1 MRSSH
6 PFADAGGGF
15 GSVGHWHRTFSFY
28 PWECARERGPAPGS
42 RLEGEPVGGRSV
54 SRCFIFL
61 LISDKMFPA
70 LGFGA
75 QLPPDW
81 KVSEAGCFRSA
92 EVGLMC
98 VTSPRSA
105 LERPGA
111 GAQLPC
117 LL

>member
-1 MRSSH
+1 M
-6 PFADAGGGF
+6 GGVF
-15 GSVGHWHRTFSFY
+15 HSVLFS
-28 PWECARERGPAPGS
+28 P
-42 RLEGEPVGGRSV
+42 
-54 SRCFIFL
+54 

-81 KVSEAGCFRSA
+81 KVSSGVGCFLLA

-111 GAQLPC
+111 GTQLP
-117 LL
+117 